1 MIRAFS
7 LALAIALL
15 TASIVAADVFPIPG
29 VRHEP
34 SGPGWRLLSEVNDS
48 GGMAFRVRAATDPA
62 GFAALWHDL
71 TADDPKRRDFTNVPP
86 WLAANFERE
95 IIVLFGVG
103 IGSCTVSVQFDDVV
117 IDRSARFVHSVTSER
132 RNCPFLD
139 LTGAVVFVVALDRG
153 VLPPSPFT
161 VQLHAEPTCRSCQ
174 EPEDRLTL

>member
-1 MIRAFS
+1 M
-7 LALAIALL
+7 ALAIALL

-34 SGPGWRLLSEVNDS
+34 SGPGWRLLSKVNDS
-48 GGMAFRVRAATDPA
+48 TDMAYRVRAATDPA
-62 GFAALWHDL
+62 GFAALWRDL
-71 TADDPKRRDFTNVPP
+71 TADDPMRRDFTNVPP

-103 IGSCTVSVQFDDVV
+103 ISSCTVDVQLDDVV
-117 IDRSARFVHSVTSER
+117 IDRSSRLVYSVTTEHHT
-132 RNCPFLD
+132 CGYLD
-139 LTGAVVFVVALDRG
+139 LTGAAVFVVALDRG
-153 VLPPSPFT
+153 ALPPSPFT